1 MIQDQ
6 IDVLNEDY
14 AASGLTFTLAATTRT
29 VNSQWFNQVG
39 PDSSLQTTMKKTLRQ
54 GGKADLNVYTVG
66 FTTGS
71 GEGLL
76 GYSTFPSDYTGNP
89 TDDGVVILYSSLPGG
104 SAAPYDEGKVRAR
117 YLLRAKRA
125 NADDGCIADPDARG
139 GPLGRP
145 LPHFPGRLQRLGRL
159 RLRYARGGVLCDRL
173 SHRP

>member
-14 AASGLTFTLAATTRT
+14 SASGLTFTLAATTRT

-76 GYSTFPSDYTGNP
+76 GYSTFPSDYSSNP
-89 TDDGVVILYSSLPGG
+89 TDDGVVILFSSLPGG
-104 SAAPYDEGKVRAR
+104 STARFNEGKVCT
-117 YLLRAKRA
+117 
-125 NADDGCIADPDARG
+125 G
-139 GPLGRP
+139 
-145 LPHFPGRLQRLGRL
+145 F
-159 RLRYARGGVLCDRL
+159 LC
-173 SHRP
+173 S